1 MSRQGAGG
9 LSEALMSDI
18 KALIGKL
25 NPACKRALEMA
36 AERCLVHTH
45 FSIEMEHLLLQMI
58 EMPDGDVP
66 RVLRYYEIAP
76 AQVAAQLNEALEK
89 LKRGNSRTPA
99 LSPHL
104 LDWLQA
110 GWVFGSLRLGRQNVR
125 SGALLAALYEEEALR
140 ALIVDS
146 APLLLRVP
154 RSRLAEDLP
163 ELVSGSAEDDAAQAP
178 AAGPAAGGAILG
190 KGGGRTTT
198 LDAYTIDLTAE
209 AAAGKIDPIVG
220 RDAEIRQ
227 VIDVLMRR
235 RQNNPIL
242 TGEAGVGKTAIV
254 EGFAQQ
260 IVARQVPPP
269 LANVSVRILDLG
281 LLQAGAG
288 IRGEFENRLR
298 GVIDE
303 VAASPRPIV
312 LFIDEAHTLIGA
324 GGTAG
329 QGDAANLLK
338 PALAR
343 GQLRTIAATTWGEYK
358 KYFEK
363 DPALARRFQVIKV
376 GEPSEEA
383 ASRMLRALMPK
394 LEQHHG
400 VRVLD
405 VAVTEAVRLSNR
417 YIIGRQLPDKAISV
431 LDTACARVA
440 IARAGEPPA
449 LLDAMRQTESLAQE
463 IASLSRE
470 AVTGQ
475 DHNERIEG
483 LSEERAGVEERRHRL
498 LARFEQEKATVE
510 RLDALEREIQSG
522 GTEKNIASLVGELG
536 GLRLGLE
543 ALQDGEPMVP
553 PHVDGH
559 VVATVVSGWTGIPVS
574 KMLAGNLDAVRT
586 LRDRMTARIVGQD
599 AALDAI
605 RRRIQTFHA
614 DLGEPDKPAGVF
626 MLVGPSGVGKTETAV
641 TLADILYGGSRSM
654 IVINMSEYQEAH
666 SVSGLKGA
674 PPGYVGYGQG
684 GVLTEAVRRAPYSV
698 VLLDEA
704 EKAHPDVIELFYQ
717 VFDKGTL
724 EDSEGQ
730 LVDFRN
736 TIILLTSNLGSDAI
750 VDLVR
755 QRGRGVSL
763 NELSAAVRPALSHH
777 FKPAFLGRLVIVPYL
792 PLGDDQL
799 RQIADLK
806 LHAIEERVGRTY
818 GAELSW
824 DPAVVDAIVARC
836 TETESGAR
844 TIDHLLTHTL
854 LPELSG
860 HVLDRLA
867 DRAEFDLIRIRLDD
881 IGEFAFEFSTSAL
894 AGAVREAAA

>member
-1 MSRQGAGG
+1 
-9 LSEALMSDI
+9 MSDI

-25 NPACKRALEMA
+25 NPVCKRALETA
-36 AERCLVHTH
+36 AERCLSQTH
-45 FSIEMEHLLLQMI
+45 FSIEIEHLLIQLV
-58 EMPDGDVP
+58 ELPDGDVP
-66 RVLRYYEIAP
+66 RLLRYYEIVP
-76 AQVAAQLNEALEK
+76 AQVAAQLNQALER

-104 LDWLQA
+104 LAWLQA
-110 GWVFGSLRLGRQNVR
+110 GWVFGSLRLQRQSVR
-125 SGALLAALYEEEALR
+125 SGALFAALYEDEGLR
-140 ALIVDS
+140 ALVLES
-146 APLLLRVP
+146 APLLLRIP
-154 RSRLAEDLP
+154 RGKLIEDLP
-163 ELVSGSAEDDAAQAP
+163 ELVRSSPEDSSAPAV
-178 AAGPAAGGAILG
+178 AAGPAGPGMG
-190 KGGGRTTT
+190 KGGAGRSAV
-198 LDAYTIDLTAE
+198 LDAYTIDLTVE
-209 AAAGKIDPIVG
+209 AAAGKVDPIVG

-227 VIDVLMRR
+227 IIDVLMRR

-324 GGTAG
+324 GGAAG

-363 DPALARRFQVIKV
+363 DAALARRFQVIRV
-376 GEPSEEA
+376 AEPSEEA
-383 ASRMLRALMPK
+383 ASRMLRALLPR
-394 LEQHHG
+394 LERHHG

-405 VAVTEAVRLSNR
+405 AAVTEAVRLSHR

-440 IARAGEPPA
+440 IARAGEPPP
-449 LLDAMRQTESLAQE
+449 LQDAMRRAEILAEE
-463 IASLSRE
+463 IAILARE
-470 AVTGQ
+470 GMTGH
-475 DHNERIEG
+475 DHNERIER
-483 LSEERAGVEERRHRL
+483 LTEERARVEELRDRL
-498 LARFEQEKATVE
+498 SARFVQEKATVE
-510 RLDALEREIQSG
+510 RIEALEREIQSG
-522 GTEKNIASLVGELG
+522 AAGKNIGPLVNELG
-536 GLRLGLE
+536 GLRLELE
-543 ALQDGEPMVP
+543 ALQEGMPMVP
-553 PHVDGH
+553 PHVDLH
-559 VVATVVSGWTGIPVS
+559 VVATVVSGWTGIPVG
-574 KMLAGNLDAVRT
+574 KMLAGNLDAVRA
-586 LRDRMTARIVGQD
+586 LRERMTARIVGQD

-626 MLVGPSGVGKTETAV
+626 LLVGPSGVGKTETAV

-654 IVINMSEYQEAH
+654 ITINMSEYQEAH
-666 SVSGLKGA
+666 TVSGLKGA

-698 VLLDEA
+698 VLLDEV
-704 EKAHPDVIELFYQ
+704 EKAHPDVMELFYQ
-717 VFDKGTL
+717 VFDKGIL

-730 LVDFRN
+730 LVDFKN
-736 TIILLTSNLGSDAI
+736 TIILLTSNIGSEAI
-750 VDLVR
+750 LELLR
-755 QRGRGVSL
+755 RRGRGARL
-763 NELSAAVRPALSHH
+763 DELVAAVRPALLRH
-777 FKPAFLGRLVIVPYL
+777 FKPAFLGRLVVVPYL
-792 PLGDDQL
+792 PLSDDEL
-799 RQIADLK
+799 RQIVQLK
-806 LHAIEERVGRTY
+806 LRAIEERVGRTH

-824 DPAVVDAIVARC
+824 DRAVIDAIVARC

-844 TIDHLLTHTL
+844 TIDHLLTQTL
-854 LPELSG
+854 LPELSEQ
-860 HVLDRLA
+860 VLDRLA
-867 DRAEFDLIRIRLDD
+867 ERAEFDLIRIELDHS
-881 IGEFAFEFSTSAL
+881 GQFSYAFSASPVS
-894 AGAVREAAA
+894 GMVREAAA

>member
-1 MSRQGAGG
+1 MP
-9 LSEALMSDI
+9 DI
-18 KALIGKL
+18 KALIAKL
-25 NPACKRALEMA
+25 NPACKRALETA
-36 AERCLVHTH
+36 AERCLGLTH
-45 FSIEMEHLLLQMI
+45 FSIEIEHLLLQLI
-58 EMPDGDVP
+58 EIPDGDVL
-66 RVLRYYEIAP
+66 RILRYYEIA
-76 AQVAAQLNEALEK
+76 AEQVTGQLNAALEK

-104 LDWLQA
+104 LDWLEA
-110 GWVFGSLRLGRQNVR
+110 GWVFSSLRLGGQSVR
-125 SGALLAALYEEEALR
+125 SGALLAALYENDALR
-140 ALIVDS
+140 PLMVES

-154 RSRLAEDLP
+154 RGKLVEDLP
-163 ELVSGSAEDDAAQAP
+163 ELVRGSAEDDRAAP
-178 AAGPAAGGAILG
+178 AGSGAAATAAPSAGSS
-190 KGGGRTTT
+190 RTTN

-220 RDAEIRQ
+220 RDTEIRQ

-303 VAASPRPIV
+303 VTASPRPVV

-363 DPALARRFQVIKV
+363 DPALARRFQVIQV
-376 GEPSEEA
+376 AEPDEQTA
-383 ASRMLRALMPK
+383 NRMVRALAPK
-394 LEQHHG
+394 LESHHG

-405 VAVTEAVRLSNR
+405 IAVTEAVRLSHR
-417 YIIGRQLPDKAISV
+417 YIVGRQLPDKAISV
-431 LDTACARVA
+431 LDTACARLA
-440 IARAGEPPA
+440 IAKAGDPPA
-449 LLDAMRQTESLAQE
+449 LVEAARQAESLKQE
-463 IASLSRE
+463 IASLGRE
-470 AVTGQ
+470 NLVGQ
-475 DHNERIEG
+475 NHTERIEQ
-483 LSEERAGVEERRHRL
+483 LSEELARAEELHHRL
-498 LARFEQEKATVE
+498 SARFDQEKLTAGRVA
-510 RLDALEREIQSG
+510 ALEQQIEAGSDRG
-522 GTEKNIASLVGELG
+522 NIGDMLSELG
-536 GLRLGLE
+536 GLRLELA
-543 ALQDGEPMVP
+543 ALQDGEPMVQ
-553 PHVDGH
+553 PHVDAH
-559 VVATVVSGWTGIPVS
+559 VVASVVSSWTGIPVG
-574 KMLAGNLDAVRT
+574 KMLSGDLDAVRT
-586 LRDRMTARIVGQD
+586 LREQMVARIVGQD

-605 RRRIQTFHA
+605 QRRIHTFHA

-626 MLVGPSGVGKTETAV
+626 LLVGPSGVGKTETAA
-641 TLADILYGGSRSM
+641 TLADLLYGGTRSM
-654 IVINMSEYQEAH
+654 ITINMSEYQEAH

-674 PPGYVGYGQG
+674 PPGYVGFGQG

-698 VLLDEA
+698 VLLDEV
-704 EKAHPDVIELFYQ
+704 EKAHPDVMELFYQ

-730 LVDFRN
+730 LVDFKN
-736 TIILLTSNLGSDAI
+736 TIILLTSNLGSEAI
-750 VDLVR
+750 VDSVR
-755 QRGRGVSL
+755 QHGRGDDIATLV
-763 NELSAAVRPALSHH
+763 AAVRPELLRH

-799 RQIADLK
+799 RRIVDLK
-806 LHAIEERVGRTY
+806 LRIIEERVSRTY
-818 GAELSW
+818 RAELSW
-824 DPAVVDAIVARC
+824 DPAVAEAIVARC
-836 TETESGAR
+836 TETDSGAR

-854 LPELSG
+854 LPGLSA
-860 HVLDRLA
+860 HVLDRLSDGA
-867 DRAEFDLIRIRLDD
+867 AFDLIHIGLDER
-881 IGEFAFEFSTSAL
+881 GEFSFDFSSPPH
-894 AGAVREAAA
+894 AGAMHEATA